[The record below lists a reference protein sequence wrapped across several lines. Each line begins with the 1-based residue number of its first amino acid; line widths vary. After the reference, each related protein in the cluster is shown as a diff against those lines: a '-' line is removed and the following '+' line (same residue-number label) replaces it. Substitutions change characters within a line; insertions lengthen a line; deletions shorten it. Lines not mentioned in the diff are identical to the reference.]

1 MISRKQIRDKFNN
14 SRLAVVVNLAVN
26 LGYLWL
32 FCFLALVSAFWAYH
46 LQQTAF
52 PKPGSPQ
59 GQITVTVYVSTTP
72 ARLTLRSSAYLNP
85 QEDMLSV
92 NVIGRKSAK
101 DPWIL
106 VVQCP
111 AEPGLVPATRNLY
124 DLYSE
129 GTTGKQLLGTAIV
142 TVHDSKNWSGRLG
155 CFKRSSAKAGTIGGQ
170 SINVTL
176 PVLEENPF
184 AQSAQAA
191 DTPLYV
197 ERSTSGG
204 RLIKDLVE
212 VIQPPGT
219 SCPTTAPTQAP
230 SQPVPPPA
238 SSPPPPSANALSSPT
253 TSNISCYTQVFP
265 DTSATKYYIPGNMA
279 TFDTLENVNL
289 SNDRVDS
296 MFPTGQITSNGTIIW
311 QGSSPLGPS
320 LSATNL
326 PSAANANE
334 ATFFA
339 GLLYGLATGL
349 LIPFLQGVPDAFRIA
364 VNQQRHMNARA
375 RRVLALLK
383 RKGWTEGKRS
393 GSLRV
398 LTKGDER
405 RVWAYRPNAHLG
417 EAAEAGIA
425 TDFGCPADELRN
437 L

>member
-1 MISRKQIRDKFNN
+1 MISRRQIRDRFNN
-14 SRLAVVVNLAVN
+14 SRLAVLVNLASN

-32 FCFLALVSAFWAYH
+32 FFALAVTSAIGAYR
-46 LQQTAF
+46 LQQDAF
-52 PKPGSPQ
+52 PKPGSSQ

-72 ARLTLRSSAYLNP
+72 ARLTLRSNAFLDPRHDN
-85 QEDMLSV
+85 LSV
-92 NVIGRKSAK
+92 NVVGKNSVK
-101 DPWIL
+101 DPWLL

-111 AEPGLVPATRNLY
+111 PVPGLSMATRDRY
-124 DLYSE
+124 QLYSE
-129 GTTGKQLLGTAIV
+129 GTAGTQLLGTAIM
-142 TVHDSKNWSGRLG
+142 TVHDSKNWSGGLG
-155 CFKRSSAKAGTIGGQ
+155 CYKGKAKPLTVAGQ

-197 ERSTSGG
+197 ERSTTGR
-204 RLIKDLVE
+204 RLIEDLVE

-219 SCPTTAPTQAP
+219 SCPTNAP
-230 SQPVPPPA
+230 SETTSQPAPA
-238 SSPPPPSANALSSPT
+238 STLSGPIPSPNFYLSPT
-253 TSNISCYTQVFP
+253 TSSISCYTPVFL

-279 TFDTLENVNL
+279 TFDTLESVNL

-296 MFPTGQITSNGTIIW
+296 MFPTGQITSNGSIIW
-311 QGSSPLGPS
+311 QGSSPLSPS
-320 LSATNL
+320 LSATYL
-326 PSAANANE
+326 PSAVSANE

-349 LIPFLQGVPDAFRIA
+349 LIPFLQGVPDAFRSA
-364 VNQQRHMNARA
+364 VSQQRHMNARA

-383 RKGWTEGKRS
+383 RDGWAETKRS

-398 LTKGDER
+398 LTRKDQQ
-405 RVWAYRPNAHLG
+405 RVWAYRPNVHLG
-417 EAAEAGIA
+417 EAAKAGIA
-425 TDFGCPADELRN
+425 RDFGYSAAKLRK